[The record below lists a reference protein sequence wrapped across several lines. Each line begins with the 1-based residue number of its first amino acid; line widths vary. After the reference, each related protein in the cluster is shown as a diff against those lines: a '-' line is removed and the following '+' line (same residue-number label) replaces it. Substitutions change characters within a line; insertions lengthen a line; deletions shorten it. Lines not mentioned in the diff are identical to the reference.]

1 MDKRAGAIGPREAR
15 VLLEETR
22 PFSMSQCLRCAGCRF
37 VAGRHEQVYLRCER
51 TTQRYPRQP
60 QLRCE
65 AFQGLERATLTPHG
79 ESKGG
84 PHPLIWRLPSLKAPL
99 YLCLGA
105 PIDLTSHPL
114 ETLSETLSEALSAPL
129 EPILAPPSALI
140 LEPLEREGERLTRAR
155 LLWTSTPQRGLCLG
169 WSERLL
175 ALPLGCPITLTPHP
189 THLS

>member
-15 VLLEETR
+15 MTLEGTR
-22 PFSMSQCLRCAGCRF
+22 PFSMSQCLRCSGCRF

-51 TTQRYPRQP
+51 TSQRYPRQP

-65 AFQGLERATLTPHG
+65 AFQGLERAMLTLHADSQG
-79 ESKGG
+79 E
-84 PHPLIWRLPSLKAPL
+84 PHPLIWRLPSLKAPFHV
-99 YLCLGA
+99 CLGA
-105 PIDLTSHPL
+105 PLDLTSPP
-114 ETLSETLSEALSAPL
+114 LSEALSSSL
-129 EPILAPPSALI
+129 EPTLAPPSALL

-189 THLS
+189 TSLS